1 MSKREFL
8 ILKERERG
16 GEAGGQAGGRAGLQ
30 AGIFRVMLGL
40 GKI

>member
-16 GEAGGQAGGRAGLQ
+16 GERYRGETET
-30 AGIFRVMLGL
+30 
-40 GKI
+40 